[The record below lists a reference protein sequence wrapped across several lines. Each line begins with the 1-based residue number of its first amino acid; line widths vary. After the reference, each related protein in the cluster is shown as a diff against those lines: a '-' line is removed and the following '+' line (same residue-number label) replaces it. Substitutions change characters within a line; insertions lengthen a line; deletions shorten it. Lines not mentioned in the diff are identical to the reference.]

1 MSISRQNLTILIV
14 SFKSEKVIHECIKS
28 IDNDIKILVVD
39 NSNDYK
45 LKKELENRYNNVSCI
60 LSEKNLG
67 MGAGNNLG
75 LKKIKSDYVFIL
87 NPDVILDSDTI
98 NELIEAS
105 KKLESFSII
114 APIETNKNYPN
125 YKLKKNFD
133 ELKDEINPFDVQ
145 SVDGCAMLLN
155 LKRFNFT
162 KESNYF
168 DEKFFMYLENDD
180 LCKRL
185 IKVNEKI
192 YVVPKSKIR
201 HLGGQAVNDKYKL
214 EIELSRNWHWIWSK
228 FYYNKKH
235 YGYFYALLSGL
246 PTFLSS
252 FFKFVVFYL
261 TNNREKK
268 DIYLKRLLGFI
279 NASLGKPSYYRPKIR
294 D

>member
-87 NPDVILDSDTI
+87 NPDVILNPDTI

-235 YGYFYALLSGL
+235 YGYFFALINGF

-252 FFKFVVFYL
+252 FFKFIIFYL
-261 TNNREKK
+261 INNKERKN
-268 DIYLKRLLGFI
+268 IYLKRLLGFL
-279 NASLGKPSYYRPKIR
+279 NACLGKPSYYRPEIE

>member
-168 DEKFFMYLENDD
+168 DENFFMYLENDD
-180 LCKRL
+180 LCMR
-185 IKVNEKI
+185 IKNENEKI
-192 YVVPKSKIR
+192 FVIPKSKIH
-201 HLGGQAVNDKYKL
+201 HLGGKAVNENFKD

-228 FYYNKKH
+228 FYFNKKH
-235 YGYFYALLSGL
+235 KSFLFALVSGL
-246 PTFLSS
+246 PSFLSALS
-252 FFKFVVFYL
+252 KFLFYFFSSNKM
-261 TNNREKK
+261 KK
-268 DIYLKRLLGFI
+268 NIYLNRMNGFI
-279 NASLGKPSYYRPKIR
+279 AAFLGKPAFYRPKIKN
-294 D
+294 